1 MKKNNLIILAGGEK
15 GPLSEAFGCDNKAL
29 LPIHGK
35 PMLDWVIEAFQKSGC
50 IDKIVV
56 VGSSELDALSSMQ
69 FVEKRIDSSSSLVR
83 NILRGVA
90 YIRWK
95 YYRHNSDHAGYV
107 ITFCDAVFL
116 TPEAIADAIS
126 NIQNGSHD
134 LVLHYVEKE
143 TYETHAISAK
153 RTYIP
158 IDGKQYTGTTI
169 YFVKKF
175 SNLLSSLHLFGDLR
189 KNRKDP
195 KGLLRV
201 MGLEDCTFPQ
211 IEERLSERIGNN
223 VGVYVSEFP
232 GMGMDVDKKSD
243 FELAESLLS
252 SPEGG
257 D

>member
-15 GPLSEAFGCDNKAL
+15 GPLSQAYGCDNKAL

-56 VGSSELDALSSMQ
+56 VGSSELDTLSSMK

-107 ITFCDAVFL
+107 ISFCDAVFL
-116 TPEAIADAIS
+116 TPEAIVDTIS
-126 NIQNGSHD
+126 NIQSGSHD

-143 TYETHAISAK
+143 TYEKNAISAK

-175 SNLLSSLHLFGDLR
+175 SNLLSGLHLFGDLR

-195 KGLLRV
+195 KGLLSV
-201 MGLEDCTFPQ
+201 MGLEDCTFT
-211 IEERLSERIGNN
+211 
-223 VGVYVSEFP
+223 
-232 GMGMDVDKKSD
+232 
-243 FELAESLLS
+243 
-252 SPEGG
+252 
-257 D
+257 